1 VPEYFLLESAM
12 ARTPARTH
20 AGGVVDEK
28 SWKLLE
34 ALQADAR
41 ASLKTLAAAAGLSIA
56 ATGERLKR
64 LQDAGVLRTTVAE
77 IDAALVGWPVRAVVG
92 ITALQPAKKALVDKL
107 RKSPEVL
114 ECHHVSG
121 ADSYLMTVVARDLP
135 DLERFLA
142 TINGYGETRTSIVFS
157 TPIERR
163 GLMRPD
169 EVRKRPS

>member
-1 VPEYFLLESAM
+1 M
-12 ARTPARTH
+12 TGTPAER
-20 AGGVVDEK
+20 VVDDK
-28 SWKLLE
+28 SWKLID

-56 ATGERLKR
+56 ATAERLKR
-64 LQDAGVLRTTVAE
+64 LQDAGVLRGTRAE
-77 IDAALVGWPVRAVVG
+77 IDAALAGWPVRAIVG
-92 ITALQPAKKALVDKL
+92 ITVLQPGKKALVDKL
-107 RKSPEVL
+107 RRSPEVL

-121 ADSYLMTVVARDLP
+121 ADSYLFTVVARDLP

-163 GLMRPD
+163 GLVRPGHP
-169 EVRKRPS
+169 RKRA

>member
-1 VPEYFLLESAM
+1 M
-12 ARTPARTH
+12 A
-20 AGGVVDEK
+20 VDDK
-28 SWKLLE
+28 SWKLLD

-41 ASLKTLAAAAGLSIA
+41 ASLKTLAAAADLSIA
-56 ATGERLKR
+56 ATAERLKR
-64 LQDAGVLRTTVAE
+64 LQDAGVLRATVTE

-92 ITALQPAKKALVDKL
+92 ITAIGPAKKPLLDKL
-107 RKSPEVL
+107 RKAPEIL

-142 TINGYGETRTSIVFS
+142 TINGFGETRTSIVFS

-163 GLMRPD
+163 GLVRPG
-169 EVRKRPS
+169 EGRKR